1 MEKGLFVGTVAKE
14 ATELLNVET
23 PRAERGVSQDSS
35 APKGAQAKVE
45 AKP

>member
-1 MEKGLFVGTVAKE
+1 MARAAIVGIAE
-14 ATELLNVET
+14 NLATELLNVGT

-35 APKGAQAKVE
+35 APKGAKAKVE